1 MASKRGGLGRGLGAL
16 FGDKAKNV
24 PTQTT
29 DVVREIP
36 VAEVHPNPYQPRQN
50 FDPQTL
56 QELADS
62 IKTYGV
68 LQPIIVRKIEEKN
81 FELIAGERR
90 LRAAKII
97 NLEKIPAII
106 REYTDLQASEIAII
120 ENVQRQ
126 NLNAIEEAQA
136 YQRLIEEFGYTQEKI
151 AKKIGLSR
159 SQVAN
164 TIRLLKLA
172 PQIREL
178 VSQGKLSTGQVRP
191 LLSLES
197 EELQLKAAE
206 MVLEENLT
214 AKAVELFMREFK
226 KTINLSE
233 TELQNILS
241 EEVAEN
247 ISDAETIPAV
257 EENIS
262 DVETVPEVEENFSDA
277 ETIPEVEENI
287 SDAETIPEV
296 EENISDVEVVEV
308 EEIPRESYVKLA
320 ENKLAELLNT
330 PVKIVSDSTTNQ
342 IQITFS
348 DDTQL
353 LRIIRNLD
361 RHITPPEPETPEIFT
376 PNTKEEKIAALRKFS
391 TEGSL

>member
-16 FGDKAKNV
+16 FGDKVANV
-24 PTQTT
+24 PVNQT

-206 MVLEENLT
+206 MVIEENLT

-226 KTINLSE
+226 KTVTLSE

-241 EEVAEN
+241 EEVVEN
-247 ISDAETIPAV
+247 ISEVEKSNSDAE
-257 EENIS
+257 N
-262 DVETVPEVEENFSDA
+262 VPEVEENNSEVENVPDIT
-277 ETIPEVEENI
+277 ENNSEVEE
-287 SDAETIPEV
+287 
-296 EENISDVEVVEV
+296 ENSAPVEV
-308 EEIPRESYVKLA
+308 EEFPHESYVKLA

-330 PVKIVSDSTTNQ
+330 QVKIVSDSNTNQ

-361 RHITPPEPETPEIFT
+361 RHIAPTETVTPEFST
-376 PNTKEEKIAALRKFS
+376 LNTKEEKIAALRKFS
-391 TEGSL
+391 IEGSL

>member
-16 FGDKAKNV
+16 FGDKAANV

-29 DVVREIP
+29 DVVCEIP
-36 VAEVHPNPYQPRQN
+36 VSEIHPNPYQPRQD
-50 FDPQTL
+50 FDPKAL
-56 QELADS
+56 NELAES

-68 LQPIIVRKIEEKN
+68 LQPVIVRKIEEKN

-90 LRAAKII
+90 LRAAKLI

-214 AKAVELFMREFK
+214 AKAVEVFMREFK
-226 KTINLSE
+226 KLK
-233 TELQNILS
+233 L
-241 EEVAEN
+241 EN
-247 ISDAETIPAV
+247 ISE
-257 EENIS
+257 
-262 DVETVPEVEENFSDA
+262 VETVPEVEEKISEVEENISEV
-277 ETIPEVEENI
+277 ETVSEVEENISEVEENI
-287 SDAETIPEV
+287 SDAEENVSEIEENISEV
-296 EENISDVEVVEV
+296 EENVSEVEMVQV
-308 EEIPRESYVKLA
+308 EEIPHESYVKLA

-330 PVKIVSDSTTNQ
+330 QVKIVSDSNTNQ

-361 RHITPPEPETPEIFT
+361 RHIAPPEPETPEISL

-391 TEGSL
+391 MEGSL